1 MIYNGLWCNLKA
13 IIENKTELCLFYKKD
28 CAPIAISL
36 NGTIITS
43 SVTMNVLGVIFDS
56 KLQWTQHIAKA
67 ISKSNSALHAIRL
80 ISKYFTTRELL
91 DLLTSNYYSIL
102 YYMRIQKNMETCIR
116 LVQLPRQEI

>member
-1 MIYNGLWCNLKA
+1 MSFLLKWLKGPGLKVN
-13 IIENKTELCLFYKKD
+13 ESKTELCLFYKKD
-28 CAPIAISL
+28 CAPIAINL
-36 NGTIITS
+36 NGTIIAS

-91 DLLTSNYYSIL
+91 DLLT
-102 YYMRIQKNMETCIR
+102 
-116 LVQLPRQEI
+116 